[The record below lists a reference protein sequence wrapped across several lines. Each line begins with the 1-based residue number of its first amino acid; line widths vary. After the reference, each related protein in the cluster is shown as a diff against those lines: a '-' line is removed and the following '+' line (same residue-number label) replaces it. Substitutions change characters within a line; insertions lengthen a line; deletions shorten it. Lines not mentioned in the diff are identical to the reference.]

1 MSKAIKLISVL
12 EIIGGVCGIG
22 FIVWVLASTPYN
34 LFALLIAPI
43 PLGIDALSLVAGI
56 ALWRGSSFGRKA
68 SIVVQTIQIPK
79 LMSPLLTFTFS
90 FGFDVWVHY
99 LLAGNFAKLGV
110 QFNVPAFNAFYINMA
125 DSPMG
130 LGVSLTACVFLALL
144 FRYQPE
150 VTAHEMPLPPPPPAD
165 WDDKPE
171 PPGTASDDDA
181 NNAAPRFDT

>member
-1 MSKAIKLISVL
+1 MSRAIKFISVL
-12 EIIGGVCGIG
+12 EIIGGVFGIG
-22 FIVWVLASTPYN
+22 FIVWVYASSPYN
-34 LFALLIAPI
+34 PLALLIAPI

-90 FGFDVWVHY
+90 FGFDVAVHY
-99 LLAGNFAKLGV
+99 MLAGDFATVGV
-110 QFNVPAFNAFYINMA
+110 QVKALAFNAFFINIPDA
-125 DSPMG
+125 PMG

-144 FRYQPE
+144 FRYRPE
-150 VTAHEMPLPPPPPAD
+150 TSTDEIPPPPPPPAD

-171 PPGTASDDDA
+171 TAFPASHDDT
-181 NNAAPRFDT
+181 NNARAAL